1 MSLLTYKGY
10 TAEVEYDPHEGIL
23 YGHVL
28 DLRDTIT
35 FQSESAAEIADEF
48 HTSVDEYLSFC
59 AEQGIEPA
67 KPYSGTL
74 YIRTSPDVH
83 REAAIAAAQE
93 GKSLNAWLAE
103 VVAQAAHHAVQPSGE
118 TTTDG

>member
-1 MSLLTYKGY
+1 MRLLTYKGY
-10 TAEVEYDPHEGIL
+10 TAEVEYDAQEGIL
-23 YGHVL
+23 YGRVL

-35 FQSESAAEIADEF
+35 FQSESATEITNEF

-59 AEQGIEPA
+59 AEQKIEPA
-67 KPYSGTL
+67 KPYSGKL
-74 YIRTSPDVH
+74 FIRTSSNVH

-103 VVAQAAHHAVQPSGE
+103 VVAQAAHHAVQTSEG
-118 TTTDG
+118 TSMDS

>member
-10 TAEVEYDPHEGIL
+10 TAEVEYDAQEGIL

-35 FQSESAAEIADEF
+35 FQSESASEIVDEF
-48 HTSVDEYLSFC
+48 RTSVDEYLSFC

-74 YIRTSPDVH
+74 YPYQPGCASRSRH
-83 REAAIAAAQE
+83 RGGTEWEKPQC
-93 GKSLNAWLAE
+93 
-103 VVAQAAHHAVQPSGE
+103 VAC
-118 TTTDG
+118 

>member
-10 TAEVEYDPHEGIL
+10 TAEVEYDAHEGIL
-23 YGHVL
+23 YGRVL

-35 FQSESAAEIADEF
+35 FQGDRATEIANEF
-48 HTSVDEYLSFC
+48 HASVDEYLLFC
-59 AEQGIEPA
+59 VEQGIEPA

-74 YIRTSPDVH
+74 YIRTSPAVH
-83 REAAIAAAQE
+83 REAAIAAAQD

-103 VVAQAAHHAVQPSGE
+103 VVAQAAHRTAQTSA
-118 TTTDG
+118 DG